1 MMFIREDSKFE
12 TGRIKALQ
20 EERLYIQK
28 KTFTKWVNS
37 FLLPKARIEV
47 KDLFTDLGDGRKLL
61 KLLEII
67 SGEKLA
73 KPNSGKMRVH
83 KIENV
88 NKALGFLHTKVRLES
103 IGAEDIVDGN
113 PRLILGLI
121 WTIILRFQIQEI
133 QIDVDETDES
143 SEKKSAK
150 DALLLWCQRKT
161 RGYPHVNIQDFTRS
175 WRNGLGFN
183 ALIHAHRPDLIN
195 YNDLNPNN
203 HIDNLNNAFDVAE
216 KELGIPRLLDAEDVD
231 ITRPD
236 EKSIITYV
244 ASYYHTFAKMKSEL
258 KGGRRIANIVGQMMD
273 ADKLKKDY
281 EHFTTTLLDWIRS
294 KIRELDDRKFPNSM
308 EGILREL
315 LKFKEYRTVEKPPKY
330 RERSEIEALLFAVQ
344 TKMKALGQPLYVP
357 PEGKLVHDLERAWNE
372 LEKAEHR
379 REVALRE
386 ELLRQ
391 KRLENLAFRFDRKS
405 ILRENYVKEMTQVLS
420 GPQLSS
426 SLSQTDASLKKLT
439 AISAD
444 ILAREERFENLT
456 VMADELVRENYH
468 SKDRIKKRNFEKWQN
483 LLSLLKKHKLA
494 LTESNNLMNMLR
506 EIDAV
511 SAEINNLEANLYSE
525 DCGSHLLSVED
536 FLQKHSLL
544 ELQIASQGETIKKF
558 SQQAQTFISK
568 QHKEAPLLKKGIDKL
583 NSEYFNLVN
592 LAQSRRAKLE
602 KSREYYQFVQDHEEE
617 EAWVVERQRIC
628 KTTVSGKDLLGAT
641 SLQQKH
647 KGMEAEIKAR
657 WQRSQRVIKSGEKLI
672 QDGHPEKQDVRQ
684 RVESLKERWQH
695 LHELVAQKRKLLE
708 DAILAHQYH
717 ADANEA
723 ESWMREKLPLVSSK
737 DYGKDEPSAQAL
749 LQRHTRLES
758 EIKAYES
765 DIKRLDS
772 QAEKMTKSGI
782 ADLEMLQT
790 SMEEPEPEV
799 WTEEV
804 VLVPVEEWVNESG
817 EPEKDITEERKVF
830 QVKALYPFSGKG
842 IEMQKGEVLILLQ
855 KTNADWWSV
864 RKLDGQIGFVPATYV
879 KEIEPKIVQKSVK
892 KEVPEKKVKKTVMK
906 KQIVKKLVEKRVVKI
921 TPAKSSSKKEGQRV
935 EERQNL
941 INTKFQEL
949 VELAEARHHFLEDAI
964 QLFRFYRECDDFENW
979 MKDKEQLLTTSNP
992 KDSVEVQK
1000 KMFENILTNL
1010 SASSRRVEEIDSMV
1024 DKFIQDKHSKLSDI
1038 RTRQKQ
1044 IHDRWNRLNRLKTEK
1059 ERSLEGA
1066 TSVELFNRT
1075 CDEARDWMAEK
1086 LDKMDSDE
1094 IGVDMKTIQSLQRK
1108 HQNLERELAPVE
1120 EKYNRVNRLAESV
1133 KTSYP
1138 AERANVSLRQV
1149 ELKDMWDRVK
1159 AKAAERKARLHDSM
1173 GRQVFNNS
1181 AKNLLAWIGEVKQAL
1196 NSGEAARDV
1205 ETAENLI
1212 KNHEDLYTEI
1222 IAYEDEFQDVHDL
1235 GKNILK
1241 KSPDSSDI
1249 QQTISQLQ
1257 EEREAIHRGWEEKKD
1272 WLEQCLDLQMFNREA
1287 DQIDSI
1293 TNSHNNFLA
1302 YENLGTTLDDVESL
1316 VKRHENFLAKL
1327 QAQEDRL
1334 DKFSI
1339 MADKLIEARH
1349 QESKFIDQ
1357 RRHQVFA
1364 RREAVKERAEKRR
1377 EMLEES
1383 KTFQQFKA
1391 EAEELSEWIQD
1402 KIKIA
1407 MDESY
1412 RDLSNLE
1419 RKLKKH
1425 EAFEAEISA
1434 NEPWLETVHKSGR
1447 DLISDGNFA
1456 ANEVKEILQRLK
1468 CEWEELCVQAKDK
1481 GHKLQQAVDQHTYNH
1496 TLEGACSKLDELENA
1511 LASTDYGSDLRSV
1524 KELQKK
1530 HLLIESEMDIWEER
1544 LEHVVSIGQDMVK
1557 EGHFDGPNI
1566 QRAAK
1571 GIGERFR
1578 KLKIPA
1584 NRRRQHL
1591 EESLKLHQF
1600 NFDVDTELQWIKE
1613 HVPAAASQDIG
1624 QNLINAQNLYKKHEK
1639 LEQEIGGHQPVIEK
1653 TLNIGQALI
1662 NQKHFASPSI
1672 KSKSKELQ
1680 DSWKELLS
1688 LAAKRKEILE
1698 MSLKTQQFYFD
1709 ANEVETW
1716 MSEKNDLLTSTDY
1729 GKDEDVAIKL
1739 LTKHKAL
1746 ELELDTYSGLLKEMV
1761 CQAQRMIGDE
1771 HPDHKIINKRIQ
1783 LITQQMKD
1791 LQKRANVRRQ
1801 KLIESKNRHEYFR
1814 ESEDL
1819 EKWIDKQMQTALSE
1833 EYGQDYEHIL
1843 VLLSKFN
1850 DYKHRVEAGSE
1861 RFNQCEVLAKK
1872 LIAVESPYSEE
1883 VQSRQEQ
1890 LRNAWEVLWDTI
1902 DVREQKLKAASE
1914 LHRFNH
1920 DVADALSRIHEK
1932 YESIPKDVGRDL
1944 KAVQNSKKKH
1954 EGFEN
1959 DVAALEGQIQVLLN
1973 DSAHLQAKY
1982 PGGNAEHII
1991 QQQDV
1996 LLDNW
2001 DALKERMMDHSH
2013 FIENAFLLQKF
2024 LATAR
2029 DLETWAQG
2037 LCAAFQAEVKV
2048 SNASGAQ
2055 LLASEHEQLCAE
2067 IEAREHT
2074 FCSIIEDGH
2083 QLVKQKHYASDEIQE
2098 KLHQL
2103 KEVREQLLTGYEK
2116 KKIFLYQLLD
2126 LYILLRDAEQL
2137 DTLCG
2142 QQEAYLAGSDF
2153 GTTVEEVNC
2162 QVKKHDAFE
2171 KVLIAQ
2177 DEKVAAL
2184 QMAGEKLLQQ
2194 NHFESRTIRNRINEV
2209 MKRRAKVKEIGQ
2221 VRKQKLGDALLLA
2234 TFRRDAAEA
2243 EAWIEEKNKSLEV
2256 EVARGEVNSIDDKVK
2271 NLKKHQAFEAELTAH
2286 DQSITEVKQK
2296 GESLLS
2302 KRHES
2307 STEVRRQ
2314 LETLLKKWAELRKA
2328 SSDRGRGLMEAQD
2341 ILELNTQVDKV
2352 EAWMRDKEMM
2362 VQAGDT
2368 GNDYEHCLSL
2378 QKKLNDVDSDMKV
2391 DDSRIKNI
2399 NNLADK
2405 LVRQGLSDTRAIQQR
2420 CDNLNKKWR
2429 ALQGAI
2435 AAYRG
2440 KLTGALEIHAFNRDI
2455 DDTNDRIS
2463 EKVGFLSVEDEGKDL
2478 QCVEALQRKQEA
2490 VEMEIQAIDSKLRQH
2505 DADARRL
2512 IQKYP
2517 DMAKLTRTKIYEV
2530 QENRRR
2536 LTDVCK
2542 QRKQRLKNA
2551 HSLQTFLTE
2560 VAKLESWSD
2569 DMVKQMKSDELANS
2583 VSEAQSKLQLHQER
2597 KAAINYRKEVFRAVK
2612 DSGHM
2617 LLQQNHPGKEK
2628 IQEGLQNLE
2637 KVQKKLTQVWDECQ
2651 TVMEQCCK
2659 LQMFIEQA
2667 KQVEVWLASQEAFL
2681 NNDDLGDSTAGVES
2695 LIRKHDNFE
2704 KKMFAQSE
2712 KVDQFEKSTKKLVDN
2727 GHYDADAI
2735 CTRCRSICQRRDKLK
2750 ENSATRKKLLQESKQ
2765 FQQFLRNVYEV
2776 ESWINEKLQIATDES
2791 YLDLTNLISKI
2802 RKHSAFEAEVTA
2814 NKDRIEG
2821 IKQEGENMRNVKH
2834 FASDEI
2840 GTQLTDL
2847 ENFWKELLNQTAL
2860 KKERLQDAYQALQF
2874 YQILDDLEKWMDEVE
2889 TQLQSEDHGRDLTT
2903 VQNLLKKHQ
2912 TLEVEINNH
2921 ADNIEQVKEQTE
2933 SFTSNNHFMKDEI
2946 NQKAQAVVNRYNG
2959 LHEPVQIR
2967 RENLE
2972 ESLLLQ
2978 QFKRDMEE
2986 ELMWISE
2993 KEALASST
3001 DLGTSLTSVQNLQ
3014 KKHQALVS
3022 EINAHESLI
3031 LATANKGRQM
3041 VRSNHYASRD
3051 IETQIQQLHASFEHL
3066 QDIASVRTLR
3076 LQDALEAQL
3085 FYSEVT
3091 EVETWLNDKKPLLT
3105 NADVGK
3111 DEDSVEIF
3119 IKKLGGLQRDVKAFK
3134 DNIGKVESSGH
3145 KLIERGHFDS
3155 QNIKEKLE
3163 SVATQYEQLRELCE
3177 EREQRLLEN
3186 KEYLVF
3192 LREADKVELWIENQ
3206 MAVTNSGD
3214 LGKDLE
3220 HVEVLLQK
3228 FEGFLIILH
3237 SSVDRVT
3244 KVKEM
3249 EEKLV
3254 SKRHPQETRIKS
3266 RSNEI
3271 SQLWNNLVE
3280 SANGRQEALQGAKEV
3295 HAFDRSAS
3303 ETTGWI
3309 DEKDAM
3315 LSSEEFGHDLE
3326 SVQTL
3331 LRKHERFETDLA
3343 AVKEHVQA
3351 LVSEAHRL
3359 CHNYPNAAEH
3369 ITVYKDNVLEAW
3381 QQLKKNSEQRKEH
3394 LQQAEKLQA
3403 YYDEYRV
3410 LMSWIN
3416 EMKALI
3422 TSDELAKDVAGAEAL
3437 LARHK
3442 ENKSEINA
3450 RIESCNRFREK
3461 GNTIIK
3467 SGHFMADDVR
3477 DHIQHLNEAFK
3488 QLLDIWEK
3496 RQDLYELNLD
3506 TQKFKQDAEQLENWL
3521 QNREPILLD
3530 DQFGDSISAV
3540 DELIRKH
3547 EDFEKT
3553 IDAQEEKLT
3562 ALKRITKLEDAFQK
3576 QKANEDQNRKEE
3588 AVRREQD
3595 RINAMRLKEQNRILE
3610 ERRKQDGLRTQQDE
3624 PDKPSEEDG
3633 SHAPINK
3640 FSPLRRSSVYRS
3652 VSQKSVEGPKRKS
3665 PVKRVES
3672 LKLEDASK
3680 DMHSPV
3686 TRSESARLDD
3696 RFKRLK
3702 RTPSFNTR
3710 KRSSFRSTSN
3720 TDKSPVTELEG
3731 YLERKHELQSG
3742 GKRAAIRS
3750 WKHYYTVLCGQL
3762 LCFFKDK
3769 ESFEESNAATGP
3781 VSIAQANVISATD
3794 YTKKKHVFRLQLA
3807 DGSEYLF
3814 AAHTAKEMEEWM
3826 NKLAFHASLPPSL
3839 QLTSYETPSVQ
3850 GDTDPDQNSFAGSE
3864 SSSQKLPI
3872 EETKVSEEPSNKPHH
3887 VNSSRVATGQLLS
3900 ETGPSDSIVQS
3911 NHQDQNY
3918 LKGSSSPL
3926 AKHNGVDQP
3935 DYSSDSLPQTDTNLQ
3950 LHQSSNPQDLEDD
3963 KTESDDDYEPN
3974 AESDSDSLENHR
3986 SRDSPSESTNL
3997 RYQQSLLEAV
4007 PGSEK
4012 LGRHMSL
4019 PPNTVP
4025 PTTNQRHSYHA
4036 ATLERPKNVSSD
4048 EGESGHQLKSKDKK
4062 RRFPSFFKKHHQ

>member
-37 FLLPKARIEV
+37 FLLPKARVEV

-88 NKALGFLHTKVRLES
+88 NKALAFLHTKVRLES

-195 YNDLNPNN
+195 YDGLNPNN
-203 HIDNLNNAFDVAE
+203 HIDSLNNAFDVAE

-281 EHFTTTLLDWIRS
+281 EQFTTTLLDWIRN

-308 EGILREL
+308 EGIQREL

-405 ILRENYVKEMTQVLS
+405 ILRDNYVKEMTQVLS
-420 GPQLSS
+420 DPQLSS

-444 ILAREERFENLT
+444 VLAREERFENLT

-468 SKDRIKKRNFEKWQN
+468 SKDRIKKREQEILEKWQN

-544 ELQIASQGETIKKF
+544 ESQIASQGETIKKF
-558 SQQAQTFISK
+558 SQQAQTFIGK
-568 QHKEAPLLKKGIDKL
+568 NHKEAPLLKKGIDKL
-583 NSEYFNLVN
+583 NNEYLKNKN
-592 LAQSRRAKLE
+592 Q
-602 KSREYYQFVQDHEEE
+602 
-617 EAWVVERQRIC
+617 
-628 KTTVSGKDLLGAT
+628 TN
-641 SLQQKH
+641 
-647 KGMEAEIKAR
+647 GMEAEIKAR

-672 QDGHPEKQDVRQ
+672 HDGHPEKQDVRQ
-684 RVESLKERWQH
+684 RVESLKDRWQH
-695 LHELVAQKRKLLE
+695 LHELVAQKRKQLE
-708 DAILAHQYH
+708 DAILAYQYH
-717 ADANEA
+717 ADANEV

-782 ADLEMLQT
+782 AHLEMLQT
-790 SMEEPEPEV
+790 SMEEPEIED
-799 WTEEV
+799 WTEEF
-804 VLVPVEEWVNESG
+804 VLVPTEEWVDEIV
-817 EPEKDITEERKVF
+817 EQEVFKDVTEERKVF

-842 IEMQKGEVLILLQ
+842 IEMQKGEVLLLLQ
-855 KTNADWWSV
+855 KANADWWSV
-864 RKLDGQIGFVPATYV
+864 RKLDGRNGFVPATYV
-879 KEIEPKIVQKSVK
+879 KEIEPKIIQKSVK
-892 KEVPEKKVKKTVMK
+892 KKLKPEKIKVKKTVMK
-906 KQIVKKLVEKRVVKI
+906 KQVVKKPIEKKSKT
-921 TPAKSSSKKEGQRV
+921 TPAKSQSKKEGQRV
-935 EERQNL
+935 EERQNS
-941 INTKFQEL
+941 INTKFEEL
-949 VELAEARHHFLEDAI
+949 MELAEARHHFLEDAI

-979 MKDKEQLLTTSNP
+979 MKDKERLLTTSNP
-992 KDSVEVQK
+992 KDTVEVQK
-1000 KMFENILTNL
+1000 KMFENFLTDL

-1024 DKFIQDKHSKLSDI
+1024 EEFIRDKHSQLTDI

-1086 LDKMDSDE
+1086 LEKMDSDE
-1094 IGVDMKTIQSLQRK
+1094 IGMDMKTIQSLQRK

-1138 AERANVSLRQV
+1138 AERANVSLRQA

-1181 AKNLLAWIGEVKQAL
+1181 AKNLLVWVGEVKQAL

-1222 IAYEDEFQDVHDL
+1222 MAHEDEFQDVQDL
-1235 GKNILK
+1235 GKNILR
-1241 KSPDSSDI
+1241 KSPDSPDI

-1349 QESKFIDQ
+1349 QESKYIDQ

-1383 KTFQQFKA
+1383 RTFQQFKA

-1402 KIKIA
+1402 KMKIA
-1407 MDESY
+1407 TDESY

-1434 NEPWLETVHKSGR
+1434 NEPWLEIVHKSGR

-1468 CEWEELCVQAKDK
+1468 HEWEELCVHAKDK
-1481 GHKLQQAVDQHTYNH
+1481 GQKLQQAVGQHTYNR
-1496 TLEGACSKLDELENA
+1496 TLEGARSKLDELENA

-1584 NRRRQHL
+1584 NRRRRQL

-1600 NFDVDTELQWIKE
+1600 NFDVDSELQWIKE
-1613 HVPAAASQDIG
+1613 HMPAASSQDIG

-1639 LEQEIGGHQPVIEK
+1639 LEQEIEGHQPVIEK
-1653 TLNIGQALI
+1653 TLDIGKALI
-1662 NQKHFASPSI
+1662 DQKHFASPSI

-1680 DSWKELLS
+1680 DSWQELLS
-1688 LAAKRKEILE
+1688 LAAKRREMLE
-1698 MSLKTQQFYFD
+1698 MSLKAQQFYSD

-1716 MSEKNDLLTSTDY
+1716 MSEKNDFLTSTDY
-1729 GKDEDVAIKL
+1729 GKDEDAAIKL

-1761 CQAQRMIGDE
+1761 CQAQRMIDDE
-1771 HPDHKIINKRIQ
+1771 HPDHKIISKRIQ

-1791 LQKRANVRRQ
+1791 LQKSGNVRRQ

-1819 EKWIDKQMQTALSE
+1819 EKWIDKQMQSALSE

-1890 LRNAWEVLWDTI
+1890 LRNAWEVLWNTI
-1902 DVREQKLKAASE
+1902 DAREQKLKAASE

-1920 DVADALSRIHEK
+1920 DVADALSRIQEK

-2048 SNASGAQ
+2048 SNAAGAQ
-2055 LLASEHEQLCAE
+2055 LLTSEHEQLCAE
-2067 IEAREHT
+2067 IEARDQT
-2074 FCSIIEDGH
+2074 FCNVIEDGH
-2083 QLVKQKHYASDEIQE
+2083 QLIKQKHYASDEIQE

-2103 KEVREQLLTGYEK
+2103 KEIREQLITAYEK
-2116 KKIFLYQLLD
+2116 KKIYLYQLLD

-2137 DTLCG
+2137 DTLSG
-2142 QQEAYLAGSDF
+2142 QQEAYLAGTDF

-2177 DEKVAAL
+2177 DEKVTAL

-2194 NHFESRTIRNRINEV
+2194 NHFESRTIRNRLNEV

-2286 DQSITEVKQK
+2286 DQSIAEIKQK

-2307 STEVRRQ
+2307 SIEVRRQ

-2440 KLTGALEIHAFNRDI
+2440 KLTGALEIHAFNRDV
-2455 DDTNDRIS
+2455 DDTNDRIN

-2517 DMAKLTRTKIYEV
+2517 DMAKFTRAKIYEV

-2536 LTDVCK
+2536 LTDICK

-2551 HSLQTFLTE
+2551 HSLQAFLTE

-2569 DMVKQMKSDELANS
+2569 DMIKQMKSGELANS
-2583 VSEAQSKLQLHQER
+2583 ISEAQSKLQLHQER

-2612 DSGHM
+2612 DSGQK
-2617 LLQQNHPGKEK
+2617 LLQQNHPAKEK
-2628 IQEGLQNLE
+2628 IQEGLQDLE
-2637 KVQKKLTQVWDECQ
+2637 EVQKKLTQVWDECQ
-2651 TVMEQCCK
+2651 TAMEQCCK

-2667 KQVEVWLASQEAFL
+2667 KQVEIWLASQEAFL
-2681 NNDDLGDSTAGVES
+2681 NNDDLGDSMAGVES

-2712 KVDQFEKSTKKLVDN
+2712 KVDQFEKSTKKLLDN

-2735 CTRCRSICQRRDKLK
+2735 RSRCRSICQRRDKLK
-2750 ENSATRKKLLQESKQ
+2750 ENSSTRKKLLQESKQ

-2776 ESWINEKLQIATDES
+2776 DNWINEKLQIATDES

-2840 GTQLTDL
+2840 GTQLADL

-2912 TLEVEINNH
+2912 TLEVDINNH
-2921 ADNIEQVKEQTE
+2921 ADNIEQVKEQAE
-2933 SFTSNNHFMKDEI
+2933 SFASNNHFMKDEI
-2946 NQKAQAVVNRYNG
+2946 NEKAQAVVNRYNG

-2978 QFKRDMEE
+2978 QFHRDVEE
-2986 ELMWISE
+2986 ELMWIGE

-3022 EINAHESLI
+3022 EIYAHESLI
-3031 LATANKGRQM
+3031 LAAANKGRQM
-3041 VRSNHYASRD
+3041 IRSNHFASRD

-3076 LQDALEAQL
+3076 LQDALEAQM

-3119 IKKLGGLQRDVKAFK
+3119 MKKLDGLQRDVKAFK
-3134 DNIGKVESSGH
+3134 DNIGKVEINGH

-3155 QNIKEKLE
+3155 QNIQEKLA
-3163 SVATQYEQLRELCE
+3163 SIDTQYKQLRELCE

-3186 KEYLVF
+3186 REYLAF

-3206 MAVTNSGD
+3206 MAITNSDD

-3249 EEKLV
+3249 EEKLLN
-3254 SKRHPQETRIKS
+3254 KRYTQEVRIKN

-3303 ETTGWI
+3303 ETIGWI

-3331 LRKHERFETDLA
+3331 VRKHERFETDLA

-3351 LVSEAHRL
+3351 LVSEARRL

-3369 ITVYKDNVLEAW
+3369 ITVYKENVLEAW

-3442 ENKSEINA
+3442 ENKTEIDA

-3461 GNTIIK
+3461 GNAIIK

-3477 DHIQHLNEAFK
+3477 DHIQHLNESFK
-3488 QLLDIWEK
+3488 QLLDTWEK

-3506 TQKFKQDAEQLENWL
+3506 TQIFKQDAEQLENWL

-3576 QKANEDQNRKEE
+3576 QKASEDENRKEE

-3610 ERRKQDGLRTQQDE
+3610 ERRKQDGLRTLKDE
-3624 PDKPSEEDG
+3624 PDKSSEEDG
-3633 SHAPINK
+3633 SCAPVNK

-3652 VSQKSVEGPKRKS
+3652 ASQKSVEGSKRKS
-3665 PVKRVES
+3665 PIKRVES

-3680 DMHSPV
+3680 DRHSPV

-3710 KRSSFRSTSN
+3710 KRASFRAARN
-3720 TDKSPVTELEG
+3720 TEESHITELEG

-3750 WKHYYTVLCGQL
+3750 WKNYYTVLCGQL

-3769 ESFEESNAATGP
+3769 EGFEESNAAAGP

-3814 AAHTAKEMEEWM
+3814 TAHTAKEMEEWI

-3839 QLTSYETPSVQ
+3839 QLTSYETQPVQ
-3850 GDTDPDQNSFAGSE
+3850 GDTDPDQNSFTGPE
-3864 SSSQKLPI
+3864 SSSQKLSS
-3872 EETKVSEEPSNKPHH
+3872 EETKVSEEPRHKPHH
-3887 VNSSRVATGQLLS
+3887 VNSSRVATGQLFS
-3900 ETGPSDSIVQS
+3900 ETDPSSSFVQS
-3911 NHQDQNY
+3911 NHKEQSY
-3918 LKGSSSPL
+3918 VKVGTSPL

-3935 DYSSDSLPQTDTNLQ
+3935 DYSFDSLPQTNTNLQ
-3950 LHQSSNPQDLEDD
+3950 LHHSSNTQDLEQD
-3963 KTESDDDYEPN
+3963 KTESDDDYQPN
-3974 AESDSDSLENHR
+3974 AESDSDSLENQR

-3997 RYQQSLLEAV
+3997 RYQKSLLE
-4007 PGSEK
+4007 PGSAK

-4019 PPNTVP
+4019 PPNTAQP
-4025 PTTNQRHSYHA
+4025 ATNQRHSYHA

-4048 EGESGHQLKSKDKK
+4048 EGESGHQVKSKDKK
-4062 RRFPSFFKKHHQ
+4062 RKFPSFFKKHHQ